1 MRIKILLF
9 EATNIEKIVHNFWLF
24 DYFVSSNLKIPNLR
38 IFNRGIFT
46 NCWCVKR
53 SYNCLSGRVIQHEP
67 DFLDKRYK
75 IQSDKKTKHA
85 IQVHILC
92 NRIGCKNRRKKMEKK
107 KKKKR
112 MKLKTKNKI
121 AKNKKKKRNAK
132 IQCCRNKNRKASKTK
147 IFWNTILDF
156 EVILFKKKK
165 KRISPFFF
173 RILSRNFL
181 ANKLSNLLES
191 GEDLVIFPPVTEK
204 CNLMVY
210 YKFLYTSLRLVQS
223 RVVQRSVPVSLVLG
237 IHVYT
242 R

>member
-1 MRIKILLF
+1 
-9 EATNIEKIVHNFWLF
+9 
-24 DYFVSSNLKIPNLR
+24 
-38 IFNRGIFT
+38 
-46 NCWCVKR
+46 
-53 SYNCLSGRVIQHEP
+53 
-67 DFLDKRYK
+67 
-75 IQSDKKTKHA
+75 
-85 IQVHILC
+85 
-92 NRIGCKNRRKKMEKK
+92 
-107 KKKKR
+107 

-121 AKNKKKKRNAK
+121 AKNKKKKRGTQKYNVVETRIEK
-132 IQCCRNKNRKASKTK
+132 RRKRKYFEIQSSISR
-147 IFWNTILDF
+147 
-156 EVILFKKKK
+156 LFYLKKKK
-165 KRISPFFF
+165 KNISFFF

-242 R
+242 RQRHELRTPHTGTSLVAADVAYQLDGGVIDQT